1 MNISER
7 QKKAFITKNI
17 YNEHY
22 NTFKSF
28 TNSRK
33 MKRLFVLSAD
43 KESCTVTLNNAD
55 YVSKVKLI
63 KELPVDNMLKQV
75 ILHMQI

>member
-7 QKKAFITKNI
+7 QKKAFITKSI
-17 YNEHY
+17 YNDHY

-33 MKRLFVLSAD
+33 MKTFVLSAD

-75 ILHMQI
+75 ILDMQI

>member
-43 KESCTVTLNNAD
+43 KESCTVTLNNAH